1 MSTIGRTIKNVLK
14 AGPANSLKQM
24 NNIGDTKWGAFIGAD
39 RFGNKYFENND
50 EISGRERWVEFDSV
64 DPDGADI
71 DPAWHMWMA
80 RIVQEPP
87 TEMNIQSQKWWT
99 EPTPNFTGTRSAFRT
114 YSTTKAKITAWD
126 PIALPRQ

>member
-50 EISGRERWVEFDSV
+50 EISGTACRFSLTL
-64 DPDGADI
+64 G
-71 DPAWHMWMA
+71 HM
-80 RIVQEPP
+80 
-87 TEMNIQSQKWWT
+87 SL
-99 EPTPNFTGTRSAFRT
+99 FLLS
-114 YSTTKAKITAWD
+114 
-126 PIALPRQ
+126 L

>member
-50 EISGRERWVEFDSV
+50 EISGTNKS
-64 DPDGADI
+64 
-71 DPAWHMWMA
+71 
-80 RIVQEPP
+80 
-87 TEMNIQSQKWWT
+87 IQCDMS
-99 EPTPNFTGTRSAFRT
+99 
-114 YSTTKAKITAWD
+114 
-126 PIALPRQ
+126 PIGLILLLL